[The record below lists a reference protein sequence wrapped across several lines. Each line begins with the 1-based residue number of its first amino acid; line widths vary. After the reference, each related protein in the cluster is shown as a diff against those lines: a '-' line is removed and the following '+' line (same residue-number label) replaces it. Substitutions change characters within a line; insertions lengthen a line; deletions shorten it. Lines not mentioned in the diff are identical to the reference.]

1 MEDPMNISSE
11 NAKKLYEEI
20 KIGINN
26 NQHFE
31 NTSNDVIDSLSEYT
45 HISIMEKRVQYQL
58 NFLKASILTRWYWRR
73 KRDKI
78 NLKYEEFMRTVKNK

>member
-1 MEDPMNISSE
+1 MNISSE
-11 NAKKLYEEI
+11 NAKKLSEEI
-20 KIGINN
+20 RIGINN
-26 NQHFE
+26 NQHFV
-31 NTSNDVIDSLSEYT
+31 NSYRDVVDSLSEYT

-78 NLKYEEFMRTVKNK
+78 NLKYEEFMRTVNNK